1 MAVLPPSTVLDEP
14 GSLFF
19 VLLWCSFMLW
29 KRFQHLKMFP
39 SYSSFSPTDT
49 WHNAAGDAA
58 QGLAHTRQAL
68 ASGLHLLTRIAN
80 CFR

>member
-39 SYSSFSPTDT
+39 SYSSFSLTDT
-49 WHNAAGDAA
+49 WHNATGDAA